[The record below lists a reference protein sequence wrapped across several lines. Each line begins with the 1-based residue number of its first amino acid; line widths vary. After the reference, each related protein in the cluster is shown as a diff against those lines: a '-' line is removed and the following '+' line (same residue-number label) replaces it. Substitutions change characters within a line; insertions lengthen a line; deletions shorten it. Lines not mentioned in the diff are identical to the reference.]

1 MERAKIRERRNPS
14 GESARHEEQ
23 GHNPFPILREL
34 STILEE
40 NKVRICLQ
48 SIKGF
53 SWICSSFYYNRLD
66 FKFLPSLYMHVL
78 RWWTFFSLSPF
89 TFDRNGSVM
98 PMEHALEACLIPLN
112 GLTYSNAT
120 HQSHS
125 KFRAYADSCDIVW
138 ICSKYANFMFLVNG
152 HLTATKTIPF
162 KSKIQKMISH

>member
-1 MERAKIRERRNPS
+1 MVDI
-14 GESARHEEQ
+14 
-23 GHNPFPILREL
+23 
-34 STILEE
+34 
-40 NKVRICLQ
+40 
-48 SIKGF
+48 
-53 SWICSSFYYNRLD
+53 
-66 FKFLPSLYMHVL
+66 
-78 RWWTFFSLSPF
+78 FFSISF
-89 TFDRNGSVM
+89 TFDRNGLVM
-98 PMEHALEACLIPLN
+98 PMEHALEACLMPLN